1 MPIGEWITTAL
12 VLLGV
17 FFLAYSAI
25 RQQGLFDTVKEI
37 RDIIRGKYEDAKE
50 VTGGLKYAN

>member
-1 MPIGEWITTAL
+1 MPIADWLITVG

-25 RQQGLFDTVKEI
+25 RHQGLLDTVKEI
-37 RDIIRGKYEDAKE
+37 RDIIKGKYEDGKD
-50 VTGGLKYAN
+50 VLPTLKYAN